1 MGVIMISVIYTT
13 LDNEQDSR
21 KIANFLIEEQ
31 IVACVNII
39 PNVISIYRWKGKIEE
54 EKEFILIAKTV
65 DENVIK
71 TIKRIKELHNY
82 ELPDIIAIPVNNGY
96 DEYLEYIKRETE

>member
-1 MGVIMISVIYTT
+1 MVLIMTSVVYTT
-13 LDNEQDSR
+13 IDNEQDAR
-21 KIANFLIEEQ
+21 KIANFLVNEQ

-39 PNVISIYRWKGKIEE
+39 PNIESIYRWKGKIEE

-82 ELPDIIAIPVNNGY
+82 ELPDIIAFKINDGY
-96 DEYLEYIKRETE
+96 QDYLDYIKRETE

>member
-1 MGVIMISVIYTT
+1 MISVIYTT
-13 LDNEQDSR
+13 LDNKQDAR

-65 DENVIK
+65 NENVIK

-82 ELPDIIAIPVNNGY
+82 ELPDIIAMPVNNGY